1 MPSLDELSD
10 QQMASLPLDRLALE
24 VLRHLKA
31 TNEWNTHNF
40 RNSLQV
46 ARRGVAAQNAGIEA
60 LNWLL
65 AHGLIAM
72 GKPGQSSGEAMI
84 ITRARERA
92 LADGFGPIHAA
103 ARLGVD
109 LHPRLSAVP
118 SQFLI
123 GDFEVASFTAMKA
136 VEIRVR
142 ELAEAEPSLVGT
154 ALMQEAFKKGGPLAD
169 RDLDP
174 SEQVGIMQ
182 LYVGAI
188 GTFKNPPSHR
198 QVNFEDATEASE
210 VVMLADLLLR
220 MLDRTAQRIGR

>member
-1 MPSLDELSD
+1 M
-10 QQMASLPLDRLALE
+10 LPLDRLSLE
-24 VLRHLKA
+24 VLRHLKV

-40 RNSLQV
+40 RNSLHF
-46 ARRGVAAQNAGIEA
+46 ARRGAAAENAGIEA

-72 GKPGQSSGEAMI
+72 GKPGQTSSEAMI
-84 ITRARERA
+84 ITRAGERA
-92 LADGFGPIHAA
+92 LKDGIGPIHAA
-103 ARLGVD
+103 ARLGVE
-109 LHPRLSAVP
+109 LHPRLASVQ
-118 SQFLI
+118 SQFLL

-142 ELAEAEPSLVGT
+142 ELADAESSLIGT

-169 RDLDP
+169 PNLDP
-174 SEQVGIMQ
+174 GEQVGIMQ
-182 LYVGAI
+182 LYLGAI

-220 MLDRTAQRIGR
+220 MLDRTALRIGL